1 MGGIVMMDLIVETD
15 LGHDA
20 DDFFTLCY
28 LAAAGVS
35 IRAIAV
41 VPGDRDQLAVARM
54 LVKML
59 GLDIPIGA
67 SKPDSRKCSSG
78 GMHYALLD
86 RFGFARE
93 AGHDGP
99 GHEIIAATLERHPGC
114 EFLVIGPCTSTARH
128 LARPDAVVPRRLTMQ
143 GGFLGYH
150 LHAPSLWLPEF
161 EGRTWMPTFNLNG
174 DRRGADVLLNA
185 AIPERRFVGKNV
197 CHTLLYD
204 RAFHATMPAAAS
216 GSPAQTLFMAG
227 MDEYLGTHEAKK
239 WHDPAAAALH
249 LHPEIGT
256 WVRGRVSKIEGGWG
270 TLMDEG
276 GDRIL
281 ADVDRDAL
289 WSCFRNWR

>member
-1 MGGIVMMDLIVETD
+1 MLDLIVETD
-15 LGHDA
+15 LGHDP

-28 LAAAGVS
+28 LAAVGVR
-35 IRAIAV
+35 IRAICV

-54 LVKML
+54 LVKLL
-59 GLDIPIGA
+59 GLDIPVGA

-93 AGHDGP
+93 AGHNGP
-99 GHEIIAATLERHPGC
+99 GHEVIAAVMVGHPGC
-114 EFLVIGPCTSTARH
+114 DILVIGPCTSTACY
-128 LARPDAVVPRRLTMQ
+128 LSLPDARLPRRLTMQ

-150 LHAPSLWLPEF
+150 LYAPRVRLPDF

-174 DRRGADVLLNA
+174 DRRGAEVLLKA

-204 RAFHATMPAAAS
+204 RAFHATMPAADS
-216 GSPAQTLFMAG
+216 DSPAQVLFMTG
-227 MDEYLGTHEAKK
+227 MEEYLKIHEAKK
-239 WHDPAAAALH
+239 WHDPAAAACH
-249 LHPEIGT
+249 LHPEIGV
-256 WVRGRVSKIEGGWG
+256 WVRGWVSKIEGGWG
-270 TLMDEG
+270 TLADEG
-276 GDRIL
+276 GDLIL

-289 WSCFRNWR
+289 WDCFRNWK